1 MSAACSGREAA
12 ADVIAV
18 VDDDGAVPQTA
29 AVILQWEM
37 GTNGR

>member
-18 VDDDGAVPQTA
+18 VDDGAVPQTV